1 MLKLKKEDNY
11 YSSNLGVD
19 DIEDIIDS
27 GLDWSDADYSNLKD
41 DPRDYD
47 DPSRLVTIAQAEKI
61 IGERPDASKPK
72 PPTSK
77 NPRPDTIKKYQ
88 DAVKSYKD
96 RLKALSVWEK
106 KYDRLVAQAQSLK
119 NIQDQLSDIEESLVD
134 WCTRNPGTYI
144 IRDTLSSYSL
154 IQDPVEALDTL
165 IKDLDIPDEIESMD
179 NHPKWMVDNI
189 EFDEDSD
196 IFSSVLITLDN
207 DVLRIISIPDDL
219 NDVSM
224 AIEDYVA
231 SIQPK
236 NLLSDTNAK
245 LDQKSEMTLKV
256 WDREGT
262 TNSQLD
268 ENEQDLKLYLAS
280 VCFVKEIQQLSK
292 YPNSTSVGSMVKN
305 ILKEI

>member
-27 GLDWSDADYSNLKD
+27 GLDWSDSDYSNLKD

-179 NHPKWMVDNI
+179 NHPKWMVDTI
-189 EFDEDSD
+189 EFDEDSY

-224 AIEDYVA
+224 AIEDYVE

-245 LDQKSEMTLKV
+245 LDQKSEMTLKF
-256 WDREGT
+256 WNREGT

>member
-27 GLDWSDADYSNLKD
+27 GLDWSDADYSNLQD

-72 PPTSK
+72 SPTSK

-179 NHPKWMVDNI
+179 NHPKWMVNTI

-224 AIEDYVA
+224 AIEDYVE

-256 WDREGT
+256 WDRDGI

-292 YPNSTSVGSMVKN
+292 YPNFTSVGSMVKN